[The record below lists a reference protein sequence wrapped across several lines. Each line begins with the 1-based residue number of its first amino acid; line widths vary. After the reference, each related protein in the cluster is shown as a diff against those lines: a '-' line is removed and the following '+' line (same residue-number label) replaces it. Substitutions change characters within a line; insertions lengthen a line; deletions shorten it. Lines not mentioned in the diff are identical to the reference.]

1 MNRKHLLIPVL
12 CVLLML
18 GSCAAASEYAPGDH
32 WDRPYTG
39 TGGIA
44 TAEVIAKSVTMRDK
58 PTLSASKVVS
68 IPAEA
73 CLTVQEAV
81 DDDWVKATY
90 TSDRGRSYTGYVRT
104 AYIVVNPEYITLRR
118 SNTPAYSVPSREGKL
133 IGSLPRMTSLCVMGT
148 WGDYYVVWLRGGSAF
163 IRMDADV
170 FTRTEL
176 NELLES
182 TWNEQLGGHRGRTAR
197 TCSLRTGPGTD
208 WPEIQELKAGTTLD
222 VSARQED
229 GWVFV
234 KAVIVLSSWISGYF
248 ALKHLPLTLTGPIKA
263 TQPVLTLLGALLIFG
278 ERLNGYQWAGV
289 LFAIASFY
297 LLSASGRK
305 EGIRFTHNRWIWLML
320 VSITMGAVSGLYDKH
335 LMRSMDVMTV
345 QVWFNL
351 YQLAI
356 MSVIL
361 LTLWYPNRQ
370 KSTPF
375 QWRWNIIFI
384 SVFLCVADWIYF
396 YALTFPDSMISIVS
410 MVRRSSVLVTFTAG
424 ALFFHEKNLKSK
436 AFDLLLVLLGMICLY
451 LGTK

>member
-1 MNRKHLLIPVL
+1 MWLVLAFCSAFLLGCYDVNKKLSLNGNAVIPVL
-12 CVLLML
+12 FLNTLFSSLLFVPFILLSFYTDCLDGTMVYVPK
-18 GSCAAASEYAPGDH
+18 ASL
-32 WDRPYTG
+32 
-39 TGGIA
+39 
-44 TAEVIAKSVTMRDK
+44 AEH
-58 PTLSASKVVS
+58 
-68 IPAEA
+68 
-73 CLTVQEAV
+73 
-81 DDDWVKATY
+81 
-90 TSDRGRSYTGYVRT
+90 
-104 AYIVVNPEYITLRR
+104 LR
-118 SNTPAYSVPSREGKL
+118 
-133 IGSLPRMTSLCVMGT
+133 
-148 WGDYYVVWLRGGSAF
+148 
-163 IRMDADV
+163 
-170 FTRTEL
+170 
-176 NELLES
+176 
-182 TWNEQLGGHRGRTAR
+182 
-197 TCSLRTGPGTD
+197 
-208 WPEIQELKAGTTLD
+208 
-222 VSARQED
+222 
-229 GWVFV
+229 VFV

-297 LLSASGRK
+297 LLSSSGRK

-320 VSITMGAVSGLYDKH
+320 VSITMGALSGLYDKH

-361 LTLWYPNRQ
+361 LALWYPHRQ
-370 KSTPF
+370 TSTPF

-396 YALTFPDSMISIVS
+396 YALTLPDSMISIVS